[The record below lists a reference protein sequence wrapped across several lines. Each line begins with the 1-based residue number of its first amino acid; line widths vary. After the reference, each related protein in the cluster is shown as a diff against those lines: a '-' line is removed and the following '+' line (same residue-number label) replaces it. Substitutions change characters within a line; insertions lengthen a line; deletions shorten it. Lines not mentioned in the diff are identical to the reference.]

1 MNLEIPIKILV
12 RRRAALGDV
21 IVSTGIFRELNKLYG
36 DNAIIDVATEYPTV
50 FANNPYI
57 RNVLHTDTMPNISD
71 YDVYYNLD
79 DTYELNP
86 DGHFADNYFYRVFGN
101 TDRDRSMELY
111 IDSEAAARVD
121 AFVSALNGDFIAVHM
136 RNWHW
141 QLKNIRVE
149 VWLDIFNKLHEKYP
163 NLKIV
168 AVGGPTDLVMDLPY
182 MVDARDIAAPADL
195 CYLLDHSRC
204 FVGIDSGPFHIAGA
218 SETGIV
224 ALLSH
229 MHPNKVLPFREGKM
243 GHRCEVVQANVPC
256 VGCHSRQPRPV
267 RSINCERGDFACN
280 YMWDT
285 DAIVAAIEK
294 FL

>member
-1 MNLEIPIKILV
+1 MNLETPIKILV

-21 IVSTGIFRELNKLYG
+21 VVSTGIFRELNKLYG

-50 FANNPYI
+50 FANNLYI
-57 RNVLHTDTMPNISD
+57 RNVLHTDSMPDVNK

-86 DGHFADNYFYRVFGN
+86 VGHFADNYFYRVFGT
-101 TDRDRSMELY
+101 TDIDKSMELY
-111 IDSEAAARVD
+111 IDSESAERVD
-121 AFVSALNGDFIAVHM
+121 EFVSSINGDFIAIHM

-149 VWLDIFNKLHEKYP
+149 VWLDIVNKLHEKYP
-163 NLKIV
+163 DLKIV
-168 AVGGPTDLVMDLPY
+168 AVGGATDLVMDLPY
-182 MVDARDIAAPADL
+182 MIDARGFVAPADL
-195 CYLLDHSRC
+195 CYLLDHARC

-229 MHPNKVLPFREGKM
+229 MHPDKVLPFRESAM
-243 GHRCEVVQANVPC
+243 GHRCEVVQANVSC

-285 DAIVAAIEK
+285 NAVVAAIEK

>member
-1 MNLEIPIKILV
+1 MKLETPIRILV

-21 IVSTGIFRELNKLYG
+21 VVSTGIFRELNLMYG
-36 DNAIIDVATEYPTV
+36 DNAVVDMATEHVTV
-50 FANNPYI
+50 FDNNPYI
-57 RNVLHTDTMPNISD
+57 RTVYHTDNMPNPSN

-86 DGHFADNYFYRVFGN
+86 IGHFADNYFYRVFGT
-101 TDRDRSMELY
+101 TDIDRSMELY
-111 IDSEAAARVD
+111 IDDQAAELIDKFVD
-121 AFVSALNGDFIAVHM
+121 TIGGDFICVHM

-141 QLKNIRVE
+141 NLKNIKIE
-149 VWLDIFNKLHEKYP
+149 VWLEVFNKLHEKYP
-163 NLKIV
+163 DLKIV

-182 MVDARDIAAPADL
+182 MVDGRSVFQPGNL
-195 CYLLDHSRC
+195 CYLLDHAKC

-229 MHPNKVLPFREGKM
+229 MYPDKVLPFRNGVM
-243 GHRCEVVQANVPC
+243 GDRCEVVQASVPC
-256 VGCHSRQPRPV
+256 VGCHSRQQRPV
-267 RSINCERGDFACN
+267 RQIICERGDHACN
-280 YMWDT
+280 FLWDT
-285 DAIVAAIEK
+285 DAIVTAIEK